1 MKRLLRWGI
10 VVVAMIAVAIG
21 GYFYYQHGRYYPS
34 TNDAYVKANVIEVS
48 PEVAGRV
55 RSVEVSDQDSVHKGQ
70 LLVRIDPTTY
80 RAKVREAEANVALAK
95 QTVTADQA
103 AVKAARASVADRK
116 ARLRQARTHYHRIK
130 RLVSQD
136 VKPKSALTDAR
147 ATLDSARASLHLAE
161 AKLNQAQKELGPTG
175 TRNERVKKAQA
186 QLDQAQKHLAD
197 TRVTAPCDGRVSGVK
212 LQRGDVVQSGASQF
226 ALVCQNRY
234 WVYANFKE
242 TDLTRIRPGQTAD
255 IAVDMYPNHTF
266 HGIVQNVN
274 PASGTAFSLLPP
286 ENATGNWVKVP
297 QRVPVRV
304 LVVDTSKDFPLRVQ
318 TSTEVTIET
327 GTKKKP
333 AGRAR
338 GHGLSNS
345 QALALARRK
354 GLEQPA
360 MAEAGP

>member
-1 MKRLLRWGI
+1 MKRLLRWGV
-10 VVVAMIAVAIG
+10 VVVAMIAVAVG

-34 TNDAYVKANVIEVS
+34 TNDAYVKANVIKVS
-48 PEVAGRV
+48 PEVKGRIQ
-55 RSVEVSDQDSVHKGQ
+55 SIAVSDQDSVHAGQ
-70 LLVRIDPTTY
+70 TLFRIDPTTY
-80 RAKVREAEANVALAK
+80 RAKVHEAQADLALAR
-95 QTVTADQA
+95 QTVTADEA
-103 AVKAARASVADRK
+103 AVKAARASVTDRK
-116 ARLRQARTHYHRIK
+116 VRLRQARTNFHRIK

-147 ATLDSARASLHLAE
+147 AALDSARAALHLAQ
-161 AKLNQAQKELGPTG
+161 AKLNQAQKELGSTG
-175 TRNERVKKAQA
+175 TRNERVQKAQA

-197 TRVTAPCDGRVSGVK
+197 TRVTAPCTGRVSGVK
-212 LQRGDVVQSGASQF
+212 LQQGDVVQSGAPQF

-255 IAVDMYPNHTF
+255 INVDMYPNHAF

-297 QRVPVRV
+297 QRVPVRI
-304 LVVDTSKDFPLRVQ
+304 LVVDTSDDYPLRVQ
-318 TSTEVTIET
+318 TSTEVTVET
-327 GTKKKP
+327 GTGNKP
-333 AGRAR
+333 DGRAR

-354 GLEQPA
+354 GLGQPE
-360 MAEAGP
+360 MAEANP